1 MPNLV
6 SGLFDVRIFFFCRSM
21 LWPVQIDPNS
31 TRAVFCETVM
41 CQAAQP
47 LAIAFR
53 GRSLE
58 IKGSLRR
65 VGQNMCHT
73 LNVSHLRANLL
84 TTVHLCKLQ
93 R

>member
-1 MPNLV
+1 
-6 SGLFDVRIFFFCRSM
+6 M

-31 TRAVFCETVM
+31 TRAVFCETGM
-41 CQAAQP
+41 CQAAEP

-65 VGQNMCHT
+65 GGGGVGWVGQNCVT
-73 LNVSHLRANLL
+73 L
-84 TTVHLCKLQ
+84 
-93 R
+93 